1 MCDELDI
8 YDDLDDF
15 QKVEDEKSKELQ
27 AWETKYANAQVEI
40 SIYQMQNK
48 ALEKKI
54 KTMEVNFQN
63 LLDTAK
69 AEIKRKDTMI
79 TQLRKE
85 KDDICF
91 RRKWPNKSEPA
102 ESHQKTE
109 HKRILKQEESAK
121 AMSDVAG
128 KSEKREKVAKDEKES
143 PAKLEDK
150 LKSQNATVIRRRT
163 IDISSSQARISL
175 HIIVLLTLVEIV
187 IEVDAALGAEVE
199 VGAVTVIG
207 TGEKLGRKKR
217 STGRSRTR
225 STKDSC
231 KRRRSR
237 SCSGSSQHSH
247 NKKKNRKNSCS
258 DSVSS
263 RERES
268 NLATHENR
276 NKAKPSEMHSG
287 KTTKQVNPTE
297 GTSKE
302 HTAKVN
308 KMNKEERCAPTD
320 QLALQNPSAEDSKQI
335 VQRRKTIDHSS
346 NIIDNFPEINLKAE
360 NNQVKQDAERDSFE
374 GKPIDKSEDA
384 SSRGAPGEN
393 ESKDPSASLTHA
405 SLMIPGLDLVNC
417 EEHNMESIRCPK
429 DALKIKIC
437 EPTVKNSDRTA
448 EEVLSKEARN
458 DQEETELTNAGKE
471 ITNKS
476 APTKVES
483 EVPKS
488 EIEECKDANITDE
501 TPSELRQEDKFR
513 DNVDQSLLPE
523 ESDRKD
529 KQDEVFDKDIG
540 SEGLPILNHD
550 KPQPVECPLELDTM
564 VDDSIRTSERKNS
577 SKDLEG
583 MNLCTPP
590 RNVSPIIEHS
600 REDDIA
606 TPERHVSSMPANSDN
621 EALLSDGELHHSTEP
636 RKVANVISIVEPPTE
651 NNIVTQQGETRS
663 ATGIQIIEDIRLPV
677 MMDIEHIALRVD
689 GLNEDSQEKNESE
702 YATENANV
710 EHNMQQFVEKARKIE
725 DSNVKIIV
733 DKKIELE
740 LVVTTSLLPK
750 PAIVASTV
758 MYAQPDSTKVDHNED
773 DQNEEAAIKSASLPE
788 DTCEKSFDIDYPNT
802 SLEADNIEVALK
814 HLHHQSHTSVEE
826 QPDEATVTSTS
837 MKTPKQDLLKILTQ
851 SPVQQPD
858 AASGN
863 AVSHYPKKLKNK
875 MKKTGVRTASERT
888 TPIKSKASSIAPEKG
903 DTTPLKKRKINL
915 DHKDDEIVP
924 QTPSET
930 AIAASPPAVNVTIEE
945 TLNASGLEQDKSCG
959 SDSSIVTKRCSLGH
973 SDYQFERINDE
984 VVLRVTRRGRR
995 RRVAPSVGNKT

>member
-40 SIYQMQNK
+40 SNYQMQNK

-54 KTMEVNFQN
+54 RTMEVNFQN

-102 ESHQKTE
+102 ESNQKTE

-121 AMSDVAG
+121 AMSDVAV
-128 KSEKREKVAKDEKES
+128 KSEKREKVTKDEKVT
-143 PAKLEDK
+143 PAKLQDK
-150 LKSQNATVIRRRT
+150 LKSQKADCDKKDNRHSKQPSSNKSSHHRSVDTCRNRDRSRRRT
-163 IDISSSQARISL
+163 RSRSRSRSRHRDWNRREAR
-175 HIIVLLTLVEIV
+175 E
-187 IEVDAALGAEVE
+187 
-199 VGAVTVIG
+199 
-207 TGEKLGRKKR
+207 EKS
-217 STGRSRTR
+217 STGSSRTR

-231 KRRRSR
+231 KRRRSNSR
-237 SCSGSSQHSH
+237 SRSRSGSSQHSH
-247 NKKKNRKNSCS
+247 NNKNRKNSCS

-268 NLATHENR
+268 NLENR
-276 NKAKPSEMHSG
+276 NKAKLSEMHSG

-297 GTSKE
+297 GTLKE

-308 KMNKEERCAPTD
+308 KKNKEERCAPTD
-320 QLALQNPSAEDSKQI
+320 QLTLQNPSAEDSKQI

-346 NIIDNFPEINLKAE
+346 NIIDSFPEINLKAE
-360 NNQVKQDAERDSFE
+360 NNQVNQDAERDSFE

-437 EPTVKNSDRTA
+437 ESTVKNSDRTA
-448 EEVLSKEARN
+448 EEVLSKDARN
-458 DQEETELTNAGKE
+458 DQEATELTNAGIE
-471 ITNKS
+471 IPNKS
-476 APTKVES
+476 APTKIES

-488 EIEECKDANITDE
+488 EIEECKDAKITDE
-501 TPSELRQEDKFR
+501 TPSELIKEDKFR

-529 KQDEVFDKDIG
+529 EQVEVFDKDIG
-540 SEGLPILNHD
+540 SEDLPILNDD
-550 KPQPVECPLELDTM
+550 KPQPVECPLALDTM
-564 VDDSIRTSERKNS
+564 VNDSIRTSERKNS
-577 SKDLEG
+577 SKDLED
-583 MNLCTPP
+583 MNLCTPL

-606 TPERHVSSMPANSDN
+606 TPERHVSAMPANSDN
-621 EALLSDGELHHSTEP
+621 EALLSDVELHHSTQP
-636 RKVANVISIVEPPTE
+636 REVANVISIVEPPTE
-651 NNIVTQQGETRS
+651 NNILTQQGETRS

-689 GLNEDSQEKNESE
+689 GLNEDSQDKNESE

-710 EHNMQQFVEKARKIE
+710 EHNKQQFVEKARKVE

-788 DTCEKSFDIDYPNT
+788 DTSEKSFDIDYPNT
-802 SLEADNIEVALK
+802 SLEAENIEVALK

-851 SPVQQPD
+851 SPVQQPA

-888 TPIKSKASSIAPEKG
+888 TPIKSKASSITPEKG

-995 RRVAPSVGNKT
+995 RRVAPSVGNERY